1 MTAQKIKFFLV
12 GDSKVGKTKLLKR
25 FIGEFYQEEYHETTY
40 TDSRR
45 IEKSFNGENY
55 LLCFWDYVGSERFKP
70 YAKKMFLTNYN
81 VALFVYDISNK
92 KSFENITDWMEYCQN
107 KAGKISKMVLVGN
120 KCDIE
125 EDKRQVSTDEGKKF
139 ADDNGML
146 FYETSAKNN
155 INVKAVFEENAEEIS
170 KIMKENN
177 YQLEND
183 DKKIK
188 KTKKTGCC
196 CCH

>member
-1 MTAQKIKFFLV
+1 MTTQQIKFILV
-12 GDSKVGKTKLLKR
+12 GDSQVGKTKLLKR
-25 FIGEFYQEEYHETTY
+25 FTEGYYDEQYIETQLSEFQTT
-40 TDSRR
+40 
-45 IEKSFNGENY
+45 KGENY
-55 LLCFWDYVGSERFKP
+55 ILNFWDYVGRERFKP
-70 YAKKMFLTNYN
+70 YVKKTILTNYN

-92 KSFENITDWMEYCQN
+92 KSFENITNWMEYCQN

-139 ADDNGML
+139 AEEKGML

>member
-1 MTAQKIKFFLV
+1 MTTQQIKFILV
-12 GDSKVGKTKLLKR
+12 GDSQVGKTKLLKR
-25 FIGEFYQEEYHETTY
+25 FTEGYYDEQYIETQLSEFQT
-40 TDSRR
+40 
-45 IEKSFNGENY
+45 IKGENY
-55 LLCFWDYVGSERFKP
+55 ILNFWDYVGNERFKRQG
-70 YAKKMFLTNYN
+70 KKMILTNYN

-92 KSFENITDWMEYCQN
+92 KSFENITNWMEYCQN
-107 KAGKISKMVLVGN
+107 KAGKISKLVLVGN

-196 CCH
+196 CH